1 MAFIF
6 DHVSYTYQPGTTY
19 AVDALSDISFQIK
32 DGDSVGIIGHT
43 GSGKSTLI
51 QHMNGLLLPTKGAVY
66 YDGQD
71 ISDKD
76 FNKSALRSEVGMV
89 FQYPETQL
97 FEETVIKDVCFG
109 PKNQGLSEK
118 EAMLRA
124 YEALKLVNF
133 PDDSFDQSPFSLS
146 GGEQRRAAIAGVL
159 AMKPKTLILD
169 EPCAGLDPAGRNELL
184 TLIRR
189 MNEDEGITIILVSHS
204 MEDIAETVKRVIVMD
219 EGRIFM
225 DGDPHYVFS
234 HEEELLKVSLSVP
247 PVTRLMDRLMKNGF
261 FRERKM
267 PDGYT
272 VTTAREACELICSE
286 ISR

>member
-19 AVDALSDISFQIK
+19 AVDALSDVSFQIK

-51 QHMNGLLLPTKGAVY
+51 QHMNALLLPTKGTVY
-66 YDGQD
+66 YNGQD

-76 FNKSALRSEVGMV
+76 FNKSVLRSEVGMV
-89 FQYPETQL
+89 FQYPENQL
-97 FEETVIKDVCFG
+97 FEETVMKDVCFG

-118 EAMLRA
+118 EATLRA

-184 TLIRR
+184 SLIRR
-189 MNEDEGITIILVSHS
+189 MNEEEGITIIFVSHS
-204 MEDIAETVKRVIVMD
+204 MDDVAETVKRVIVMD
-219 EGRIFM
+219 EGRLFM
-225 DGDPHYVFS
+225 DGDPHLVFS
-234 HEEELLKVSLSVP
+234 HEKELEEISLSVP
-247 PVTRLMDRLMKNGF
+247 PVTSLIDRLIENGF
-261 FRERKM
+261 FKGMEKKE
-267 PDGYT
+267 GYT
-272 VTTAREACELICSE
+272 VTTAKEACELICSE
-286 ISR
+286 ISH

>member
-19 AVDALSDISFQIK
+19 AVDALSDVSFQIK

-51 QHMNGLLLPTKGAVY
+51 QHMNGLLRPTKGAVY
-66 YDGQD
+66 YNGQD

-118 EAMLRA
+118 EATLRA

-169 EPCAGLDPAGRNELL
+169 EPCAGLDPSGRNELL
-184 TLIRR
+184 ALIHR
-189 MNEDEGITIILVSHS
+189 MNEEEGITIILVSHS
-204 MEDIAETVKRVIVMD
+204 MDDIAETVKRVIVMD
-219 EGRIFM
+219 EGKVFM

-234 HEEELLKVSLSVP
+234 YEEELKKVSLSVP
-247 PVTRLMDRLMKNGF
+247 PVTSLIDRLMDNGF
-261 FRERKM
+261 FRGRELK
-267 PDGYT
+267 DGYT
-272 VTTAREACELICSE
+272 VTTAKEACELICSE

>member
-1 MAFIF
+1 MSFIF

-19 AVDALSDISFQIK
+19 AVKALSDVSFQIK
-32 DGDSVGIIGHT
+32 DGDCVGIIGHT

-51 QHMNGLLLPTKGAVY
+51 QHMNALLLPTEGAVY
-66 YDGQD
+66 YNGQD

-76 FNKSALRSEVGMV
+76 FNKSVLRSEVGMV

-97 FEETVIKDVCFG
+97 FEETVMKDVCFG

-118 EAMLRA
+118 EATLRA
-124 YEALKLVNF
+124 YEALKMVNF

-184 TLIRR
+184 SLIRR
-189 MNEDEGITIILVSHS
+189 MNEEEGITIIFVSHS
-204 MEDIAETVKRVIVMD
+204 MDDVAETVKRVIVMD
-219 EGRIFM
+219 EGRLFM
-225 DGDPHYVFS
+225 DGDPHQVFS
-234 HEEELLKVSLSVP
+234 HEKELEEISLSVP
-247 PVTRLMDRLMKNGF
+247 PVTSLIDRLIENGF
-261 FRERKM
+261 FKGMEKKE
-267 PDGYT
+267 GYT
-272 VTTAREACELICSE
+272 VTTAKEACELICSE

>member
-6 DHVSYTYQPGTTY
+6 DHVSYTYQPGTAY
-19 AVDALSDISFQIK
+19 AVNALSDVSFQIK
-32 DGDSVGIIGHT
+32 DGESVGIIGHT

-51 QHMNGLLLPTKGAVY
+51 QHMNGLLLPAKGAVY
-66 YDGQD
+66 YNGQD

-76 FNKSALRSEVGMV
+76 FNKSLLRSEVGMV

-118 EAMLRA
+118 EATLRA
-124 YEALKLVNF
+124 YEALKLVKF

-169 EPCAGLDPAGRNELL
+169 EPCAGLDPAGRKELL

-189 MNEDEGITIILVSHS
+189 MNEEEGITIIFVSHS
-204 MEDIAETVKRVIVMD
+204 MEDVAETAKRVIVMD

-225 DGDPHYVFS
+225 DGDPHLVFS
-234 HEEELLKVSLSVP
+234 HEKELQEISLSVP
-247 PVTRLMDRLMKNGF
+247 PVTSLIDRLIENGF
-261 FRERKM
+261 FKGLKKK
-267 PDGYT
+267 DGYT
-272 VTTAREACELICSE
+272 VTTAKEACDLICSE

>member
-6 DHVSYTYQPGTTY
+6 DHVSYTYQPGTAY
-19 AVDALSDISFQIK
+19 SVDALTDISFQIK

-118 EAMLRA
+118 DAMLRA
-124 YEALKLVNF
+124 YEALKLVSF

-189 MNEDEGITIILVSHS
+189 MNEEEGITIILVSHS
-204 MEDIAETVKRVIVMD
+204 MDDIAETVKRVIVMD
-219 EGRIFM
+219 EGRIYM

-267 PDGYT
+267 PGGYT

>member
-19 AVDALSDISFQIK
+19 AVNALSDVSFQIK
-32 DGDSVGIIGHT
+32 DGESVGIIGHT

-51 QHMNGLLLPTKGAVY
+51 QHMNALLLPTEGAVY
-66 YDGQD
+66 YNGQD
-71 ISDKD
+71 ISDRD
-76 FNKSALRSEVGMV
+76 FNKSSLRNEVGMV

-97 FEETVIKDVCFG
+97 FEETVMKDVCFG

-118 EAMLRA
+118 EATLRA

-159 AMKPKTLILD
+159 AMKPRTLILD
-169 EPCAGLDPAGRNELL
+169 EPCAGLDPAGRKELL
-184 TLIRR
+184 SLIRR
-189 MNEDEGITIILVSHS
+189 MNEEEGITIIFVSHS
-204 MEDIAETVKRVIVMD
+204 MEDVAETAKRVIVMD
-219 EGRIFM
+219 EGRVFM
-225 DGDPHYVFS
+225 DGDPHQVFS
-234 HEEELLKVSLSVP
+234 HEKELEEISLSVP
-247 PVTRLMDRLMKNGF
+247 PVTMLIDRLIENGF
-261 FRERKM
+261 FKGLM
-267 PDGYT
+267 KKDGYT
-272 VTTAREACELICSE
+272 VTTAKEACDLICSE

>member
-19 AVDALSDISFQIK
+19 AVNALSDVSFQIK
-32 DGDSVGIIGHT
+32 DGESVGIIGHT

-51 QHMNGLLLPTKGAVY
+51 QHMNALLLPTEGAVY
-66 YDGQD
+66 YNGQD
-71 ISDKD
+71 ISDRD
-76 FNKSALRSEVGMV
+76 FNKSSLRSEVGMV

-97 FEETVIKDVCFG
+97 FEETVMKDVCFG

-118 EAMLRA
+118 EATLRA

-159 AMKPKTLILD
+159 AMKPRTLILD
-169 EPCAGLDPAGRNELL
+169 EPCAGLDPAGRKELL
-184 TLIRR
+184 SLIRR
-189 MNEDEGITIILVSHS
+189 MNEEEGITIIFVSHS
-204 MEDIAETVKRVIVMD
+204 MEDVAETAKRVIVMD
-219 EGRIFM
+219 EGRVFM
-225 DGDPHYVFS
+225 DGDPHQVFS
-234 HEEELLKVSLSVP
+234 HEKELEEISLSVP
-247 PVTRLMDRLMKNGF
+247 PVTMLIDRLIENGF
-261 FRERKM
+261 FRGSGKK
-267 PDGYT
+267 DGYT
-272 VTTAREACELICSE
+272 VTTAKEACDLICSE